1 MKNMILV
8 VLLVSMM
15 AIAIG
20 LVGRAL
26 DAPVIYKDPSNN
38 TCGCIKPG
46 CTVPSLACCEGIN
59 EQELHEVIRVSACK

>member
-1 MKNMILV
+1 MRNVILITILV
-8 VLLVSMM
+8 AMM

-26 DAPVIYKDPSNN
+26 DAPVVYKDPSNN

-46 CTVPSLACCEGIN
+46 CTIRSLACCEGVD
-59 EQELHEVIRVSACK
+59 EQELHEVIRVSTCK